1 MIKLVSI
8 NIEADKHL
16 HLVLPFLQKEC
27 PDVCA
32 VQEILEE
39 HLPLV
44 SKETGMSLVRFC
56 PMALQ
61 PSFLDKSGPK
71 DKKWGVAIFSRL
83 PVIDSGERVYVG
95 ARDQIPVFAKAEDEM
110 SKPNSSN
117 YVLCF
122 AKISDG
128 ETIYTIATTHFTWT
142 PLGLSTQYQK
152 EHAQLLFAALD
163 SIGNELVL
171 CGDMNAP
178 RGYGTWELF
187 TERYTDTIPSK
198 YRTSIYAP
206 LHRVGNTKKEELADK
221 MVDGLFVTKEYSAHD
236 VRLEEGVS
244 DHMAIVAMLEKQA
257 HIESSY
263 AKTIDT
269 TSA

>member
-1 MIKLVSI
+1 MLKLISI

-16 HLVLPFLQKEC
+16 DLVIPFLQTER
-27 PDVCA
+27 PDILA
-32 VQEILEE
+32 VQEIFEE
-39 HLPLV
+39 HLSV
-44 SKETGMSLVRFC
+44 FSEKTGMTLAGFS

-83 PVIDSGERVYVG
+83 PVIDSGERIYVG
-95 ARDQIPVFAKAEDEM
+95 VKDQIPVFAKAEDEM
-110 SKPNSSN
+110 SSPNSSN

-128 ETIYTIATTHFTWT
+128 ETMYTIATTHFTWT

-187 TERYTDTIPSK
+187 AARYKDTIPQEYK
-198 YRTSIYAP
+198 TSIYLP
-206 LHRVGNTKKEELADK
+206 LHRSGIVKADELSDK
-221 MVDGLFVTKEYSAHD
+221 MVDGLFITSEYRAED
-236 VRLEEGVS
+236 VRLVGGVS
-244 DHMAIVAMLEKQA
+244 DHMAIVAM
-257 HIESSY
+257 
-263 AKTIDT
+263 IDRH
-269 TSA
+269 